1 MSDPWVRVSFS
12 VPAELME
19 AALAWVQGEDSLG
32 AETRDVGQG
41 KVAFQLYFTAARCP
55 EAAGQRLSQA
65 LGRSIAVQIESVA
78 DGRWEQIYYQGLA
91 PFSVGDRFV
100 VYPGDPPGAEDNS
113 EDRIALWI
121 PPGRAFG
128 TGDHATTQLCVRFL
142 ERHVGRDSH
151 VLDVGTGSGILA
163 LAAASL
169 GAARV
174 VAVEVDREAARV
186 ARENFRHHPFASRVE
201 LQVGT
206 TATVSG
212 WFDLVAANLRSGILC
227 EIMADLAYLL
237 RPGASAVLS
246 GILAPEVE
254 GVENAAQGRG
264 LEVTGKSSCGE
275 WVALELA
282 KPRRRPVL
290 PGKPLPS
297 P

>member
-32 AETRDVGQG
+32 AETRDVAEG
-41 KVAFQLYFTAARCP
+41 KVAFQLYFTAKGCP

-65 LGRSIAVQIESVA
+65 LGRGIAVEIESVP
-78 DGRWEQIYYQGLA
+78 DGRWEENYYQGLA

-100 VYPGDPPGAEDNS
+100 IYPGDPPEAEGNR
-113 EDRIALWI
+113 EGRIALWI

-128 TGDHATTQLCVRFL
+128 TGDHATTQLCVRSL
-142 ERHVGRDSH
+142 ERQVGPNSH

-174 VAVEVDREAARV
+174 VAVEVDLEAARV
-186 ARENFRHHPFASRVE
+186 ARENFRHHPFATKVE
-201 LQVGT
+201 LVVGT
-206 TATVSG
+206 TAMVSG
-212 WFDLVAANLRSGILC
+212 WFDVVVANLRSGILR
-227 EIMADLAYLL
+227 ETMADLAYLL

-246 GILAPEVE
+246 GILAPEAE
-254 GVENAAQGRG
+254 GLEMVAQGRG
-264 LEVTGKSSCGE
+264 LEVTGQTACGE

-282 KPRRRPVL
+282 KPR
-290 PGKPLPS
+290 
-297 P
+297 

>member
-12 VPAELME
+12 VPAELMD

-32 AETRDVGQG
+32 AETRDVAEGV
-41 KVAFQLYFTAARCP
+41 VAFQLYYAAEGRP
-55 EAAGQRLSQA
+55 EAAGQRLSRA
-65 LGRSIAVQIESVA
+65 LGRCIAVEIESVP
-78 DGRWEQIYYQGLA
+78 DGRWEEIYYQGLA
-91 PFSVGDRFV
+91 PFPVGDRFV
-100 VYPGDPPGAEDNS
+100 IYPGDPPEAEGNR
-113 EDRIALWI
+113 EGRIALWI

-163 LAAASL
+163 LVAASL

-174 VAVEVDREAARV
+174 VAVEVDPEAARV
-186 ARENFRHHPFASRVE
+186 ARQNFRHHPFASRVE
-201 LQVGT
+201 LEVGT
-206 TATVSG
+206 TAMVSG

-246 GILAPEVE
+246 GILEHEAD
-254 GVENAAQGRG
+254 GVASAAQGRG
-264 LEVTGKSSCGE
+264 LEITGQTACDE

-282 KPRRRPVL
+282 KPR
-290 PGKPLPS
+290 
-297 P
+297 